1 MATKNEVVKI
11 TKTSAVMTLDTIGT
25 VTMPADTGRN
35 VKAILGAMEVG
46 NKANLTMC
54 KSLARIKA
62 TESYKEVYNADGEN
76 VSPTFGDFAESVLNM
91 SKGGA
96 SNYASVGE
104 LFGNSFESEGWKY
117 GHYVLMLKL
126 RKILDENGEPLDGAG
141 IIAMLEEHGATPDMS
156 TRKLDELIKNLLCAG
171 DSEDEED
178 EEDGEGTED
187 GEDTEDGEEENNT
200 VSLTTAFKVIRA
212 SAEKSGKWDKL
223 QKRIIDLEKELEG

>member
-1 MATKNEVVKI
+1 MATKNNELVKI
-11 TKTSAVMTLDTIGT
+11 TKTTAVMTLDTIGA

-62 TESYKEVYNADGEN
+62 TESYKEVYNSDGEN
-76 VSPTFGDFAESVLNM
+76 ISPTFGEFAETVLNM

-104 LFGNSFESEGWKY
+104 VFGAYLESGWKY
-117 GHYVLMLKL
+117 GHFVLMLKM
-126 RKILDENGEPLDGAG
+126 RKILDENGSPLNGQC
-141 IIAMLEEHGATPDMS
+141 IIEMLEEHGATPNMS
-156 TRKLDELIKNLLCAG
+156 TRKLDELIKNILCDEVFG
-171 DSEDEED
+171 GEENEEGEGEEDGED
-178 EEDGEGTED
+178 EEDGGN
-187 GEDTEDGEEENNT
+187 EEENT

-223 QKRIIDLEKELEG
+223 QKRIIELEEELEG

>member
-11 TKTSAVMTLDTIGT
+11 TKTSAVMTLDTIGAI
-25 VTMPADTGRN
+25 TMPADTGRN

-54 KSLARIKA
+54 KSLARIKS
-62 TESYKEVYNADGEN
+62 TESYKEVYNADGVN
-76 VSPTFGDFAESVLNM
+76 VSPTFGEFAETVLNM

-104 LFGNSFESEGWKY
+104 VFGSYLESGWKY
-117 GHYVLMLKL
+117 GHFVLMLKM
-126 RKILDENGEPLDGAG
+126 RKIMDENGAPLNGQC
-141 IIAMLEEHGATPDMS
+141 IIEMLEEHGATPDMS
-156 TRKLDELIKNLLCAG
+156 TRKLDELIKNILCEAIEDG
-171 DSEDEED
+171 EEDEVEEDGADNEDGEEDEDEED
-178 EEDGEGTED
+178 
-187 GEDTEDGEEENNT
+187 NT

-223 QKRIIDLEKELEG
+223 QKHIIELEEELEG

>member
-1 MATKNEVVKI
+1 MSTKNNELVKI
-11 TKTSAVMTLDTIGT
+11 TKTSAVMTLESIGA

-35 VKAILGAMEVG
+35 VKAIISAMEVG

-54 KSLARIKA
+54 KSLARIKS
-62 TESYKEVYNADGEN
+62 TESYKEVYNKDGVN
-76 VSPTFGDFAESVLNM
+76 VSPTFGDFAETILNM

-141 IIAMLEEHGATPDMS
+141 IISMLEEHGATPDMS

-171 DSEDEED
+171 DGEGEED
-178 EEDGEGTED
+178 
-187 GEDTEDGEEENNT
+187 EDTEDCEENEESET
-200 VSLTTAFKVIRA
+200 VSLTTAFRVIRA
-212 SAEKSGKWDKL
+212 SAEKSGKWEKL
-223 QKRIIDLEKELEG
+223 QKRIIELEEALEGEE

>member
-1 MATKNEVVKI
+1 MATKNELVKI
-11 TKTSAVMTLDTIGT
+11 TKTSAVMTLENIGAI
-25 VTMPADTGRN
+25 TMPADTGRN

-76 VSPTFGDFAESVLNM
+76 VSPTFGEFAETVLNM

-104 LFGNSFESEGWKY
+104 VFGAYLESGWKY
-117 GHYVLMLKL
+117 GHFVLMLKM
-126 RKILDENGEPLDGAG
+126 RKILDENGSPLNGQC
-141 IIAMLEEHGATPDMS
+141 IIEMLEEHGATSDMS
-156 TRKLDELIKNLLCAG
+156 TRKLDELIKNLLCEAIG
-171 DSEDEED
+171 DGEED
-178 EEDGEGTED
+178 EDKEDGADNEDGEED
-187 GEDTEDGEEENNT
+187 EDEENNT

-223 QKRIIDLEKELEG
+223 QKRIIELEKELEG

>member
-1 MATKNEVVKI
+1 MATKNNELVKI
-11 TKTSAVMTLDTIGT
+11 TKTSAVMTLDKIGAI
-25 VTMPADTGRN
+25 TMPADTGRN

-62 TESYKEVYNADGEN
+62 TESYKEVYNSDGEN
-76 VSPTFGDFAESVLNM
+76 VSPTFGEFAETVLNM

-104 LFGNSFESEGWKY
+104 VFGAYLESGWKY
-117 GHYVLMLKL
+117 GHFVLMLKM
-126 RKILDENGEPLDGAG
+126 RKILDENGSPLNGKC
-141 IIAMLEEHGATPDMS
+141 IIEMLEEHGATPDMS
-156 TRKLDELIKNLLCAG
+156 TRKLDELIRNLLCEAIG
-171 DSEDEED
+171 DGEEDED
-178 EEDGEGTED
+178 EEDGADNED
-187 GEDTEDGEEENNT
+187 GGEEDEDNT

>member
-1 MATKNEVVKI
+1 MATKNNELVKI
-11 TKTSAVMTLDTIGT
+11 TKTSAVMTLENIGAI
-25 VTMPADTGRN
+25 TMPADTGRN

-54 KSLARIKA
+54 KSLARIKS

-76 VSPTFGDFAESVLNM
+76 VSPTFGDFAETILNM

-104 LFGNSFESEGWKY
+104 LFGKSFDSESWKY

-126 RKILDENGEPLDGAG
+126 RKILDENGEPLDGAA

-156 TRKLDELIKNLLCAG
+156 TRKLDELIKNLLCDG
-171 DSEDEED
+171 DGDGDGDGEED
-178 EEDGEGTED
+178 ED
-187 GEDTEDGEEENNT
+187 NT

>member
-11 TKTSAVMTLDTIGT
+11 TKTSAVMTLDNIGA

-62 TESYKEVYNADGEN
+62 TESYKEVYNSDGEN
-76 VSPTFGDFAESVLNM
+76 VSPTFGEFAETVLNM

-104 LFGNSFESEGWKY
+104 VFGAYLESGWKY
-117 GHYVLMLKL
+117 GHFVLMLKM
-126 RKILDENGEPLDGAG
+126 RKILDENGSPLNGQC
-141 IIAMLEEHGATPDMS
+141 IIEMLEEHGATPDMS
-156 TRKLDELIKNLLCAG
+156 TRKLDELIKNLLCEAIG
-171 DSEDEED
+171 DGEED
-178 EEDGEGTED
+178 EED
-187 GEDTEDGEEENNT
+187 GEDTEDGDEDEDEENNT

-223 QKRIIDLEKELEG
+223 QNRIIDLEKELEG

>member
-1 MATKNEVVKI
+1 MATKNELVKI
-11 TKTSAVMTLDTIGT
+11 TKTSAVMTLDNIGAI
-25 VTMPADTGRN
+25 TMPADTGRN

-62 TESYKEVYNADGEN
+62 TESYKEVYNADGAN
-76 VSPTFGDFAESVLNM
+76 VSPTFGEFAETVLNM

-104 LFGNSFESEGWKY
+104 VFGAYLESGWKY
-117 GHYVLMLKL
+117 GHFVLMLKM
-126 RKILDENGEPLDGAG
+126 RKILDENGTPLNGQC
-141 IIAMLEEHGATPDMS
+141 IIEMLEEHGATHDMS
-156 TRKLDELIKNLLCAG
+156 TRKLDELIKNILCEAIG
-171 DSEDEED
+171 DGEEDED
-178 EEDGEGTED
+178 EEDGANNED
-187 GEDTEDGEEENNT
+187 GEDEEDNT

-223 QKRIIDLEKELEG
+223 QKSIIELEKELED

>member
-11 TKTSAVMTLDTIGT
+11 TKTSAVMMLESVGA

-35 VKAILGAMEVG
+35 VKAIIGAMEVG

-54 KSLARIKA
+54 KSLARIKS
-62 TESYKEVYNADGEN
+62 TESYKEVYDADGVN
-76 VSPTFGDFAESVLNM
+76 VSPTFGDFAETILNM

-141 IIAMLEEHGATPDMS
+141 IISMLEEHGATPDMS
-156 TRKLDELIKNLLCAG
+156 TRKLDELIKNLLCSG
-171 DSEDEED
+171 DEE
-178 EEDGEGTED
+178 E
-187 GEDTEDGEEENNT
+187 EDGEEEEEKQGNEET
-200 VSLTTAFKVIRA
+200 VISLTTAFKVIRA
-212 SAEKSGKWDKL
+212 SAEKSGKWEKL
-223 QKRIIDLEKELEG
+223 QKRIIDLEKELEGEK

>member
-11 TKTSAVMTLDTIGT
+11 TKTSAVMTLDTIGAI
-25 VTMPADTGRN
+25 TMPADTGRN

-54 KSLARIKA
+54 KSLARIKS
-62 TESYKEVYNADGEN
+62 TESYKEVYNADGVN
-76 VSPTFGDFAESVLNM
+76 VSPTFGEFAETVLNM

-104 LFGNSFESEGWKY
+104 VFGSYLESGWKY
-117 GHYVLMLKL
+117 GHFVLMLKM
-126 RKILDENGEPLDGAG
+126 RKIMDENGAPLNGQC
-141 IIAMLEEHGATPDMS
+141 IIEMLEEHGATPDMS
-156 TRKLDELIKNLLCAG
+156 TRKLDELIKNILCEAI
-171 DSEDEED
+171 
-178 EEDGEGTED
+178 
-187 GEDTEDGEEENNT
+187 EDGEEDEAEEDGADNEDGEEDEDEEGNT

-223 QKRIIDLEKELEG
+223 QKRIIELEEELEG

>member
-1 MATKNEVVKI
+1 MASNNELVKI
-11 TKTSAVMTLDTIGT
+11 TKTSAVMTLETIGAI
-25 VTMPADTGRN
+25 TMPADTGRN

-62 TESYKEVYNADGEN
+62 TESYKKVYNSDGVN
-76 VSPTFGDFAESVLNM
+76 VSPTFGEFAETVLNM

-104 LFGNSFESEGWKY
+104 VFGEYLESGWKY
-117 GHYVLMLKL
+117 GHFVLMLKM
-126 RKILDENGEPLDGAG
+126 RKILDENGSPLNGQC
-141 IIAMLEEHGATPDMS
+141 IIEMLEEHGATPEMS
-156 TRKLDELIKNLLCAG
+156 TRKLDELIKNLLCEAIG
-171 DSEDEED
+171 DGEEDED
-178 EEDGEGTED
+178 EEDGADNED
-187 GEDTEDGEEENNT
+187 GEDEDEENNT

-223 QKRIIDLEKELEG
+223 QKRIIELENELEG

>member
-1 MATKNEVVKI
+1 MATKNELVKI
-11 TKTSAVMTLDTIGT
+11 TKTSAVMTLDNIGA

-54 KSLARIKA
+54 KSLARIKT
-62 TESYKEVYNADGEN
+62 TEIYKEVYNKDGVN
-76 VSPTFGDFAESVLNM
+76 VSPTFSEFAETVLNM

-104 LFGNSFESEGWKY
+104 LFGKSFDTESWKY

-126 RKILDENGEPLDGAG
+126 RKILDENGEPLDGEA
-141 IIAMLEEHGATPDMS
+141 ILAMLEEHGATPEMS
-156 TRKLDELIKNLLCAG
+156 TRKLDELIKNLLATG
-171 DSEDEED
+171 
-178 EEDGEGTED
+178 
-187 GEDTEDGEEENNT
+187 DGEEEEGEEEDDEEENEVNT
-200 VSLTTAFKVIRA
+200 VSLTTAFKVIRI

-223 QKRIIDLEKELEG
+223 QKRIIELEEELEG